1 MKPFKPMLAS
11 PFDEALLKFPVLA
24 SPKLDGVRAIVR
36 DGVVLS
42 RALKP
47 IPNKWV
53 QQRFSHLEHLDG
65 ELIVGKPY
73 HPDVLRTTTSGVMR
87 VEGEPDVSFYVF
99 DHVASPEMPYR
110 ERNHLA
116 YLEAFKSKNVKLGTV
131 PVNQVFIQTRESLS
145 DYEADVLAEGYEG
158 VMLRHPD
165 APYKFGRSTAREG
178 YLLKVKRFHDDEFE
192 IVGFEEEM
200 FNANEAT
207 TSELGRTKRSSHKAN
222 KVPKGRLGA
231 LVLKYGDTT
240 FNCGTGFNDA
250 ERERIWAKRDGYLG
264 KFAKIKY
271 FAHGIKDVPKLP
283 SFLGIRDVRDM

>member
-11 PFDEALLKFPVLA
+11 PAEDHLIQWPVLA

-47 IPNKWV
+47 IPNKNV
-53 QQRFSHLEHLDG
+53 QKRFSHLEHFDG
-65 ELIVGKPY
+65 ELIVGASND
-73 HPDVLRTTTSGVMR
+73 PDVLRATTSGVMR
-87 VEGEPDVSFYVF
+87 VDGDPEVSFHVF
-99 DHVASPEMPYR
+99 DHIASPLTPYSQR
-110 ERNHLA
+110 HHEL
-116 YLEAFKSKNVKLGTV
+116 LLVKKPADGVTV
-131 PVNQVFIQTRESLS
+131 VKQTRLFDADGLRE
-145 DYEADVLAEGYEG
+145 YETYVLDQGFEG
-158 VMLRHPD
+158 VMLRRPD

-207 TSELGRTKRSSHKAN
+207 TSELGRIKRSSHKAN

-250 ERERIWAKRDGYLG
+250 ERERIWAERERYLG
-264 KFAKIKY
+264 QFAKIKY

-283 SFLGIRDVRDM
+283 SFLGIRDERDV

>member
-53 QQRFSHLEHLDG
+53 QQRFSHLEHFDG
-65 ELIVGKPY
+65 ELIVGRSN

-87 VEGEPDVSFYVF
+87 VEGEPDVSFHVF
-99 DHVASPEMPYR
+99 DHVENHARLYKARYSFLEEDTEINVFVVPQEEIGSLFELNAF
-110 ERNHLA
+110 ERDILA
-116 YLEAFKSKNVKLGTV
+116 QGW
-131 PVNQVFIQTRESLS
+131 
-145 DYEADVLAEGYEG
+145 EG

-250 ERERIWAKRDGYLG
+250 ERENIWAERERYLG
-264 KFAKIKY
+264 QFAKIKY

>member
-53 QQRFSHLEHLDG
+53 QQRFSHLEHFDG
-65 ELIVGKPY
+65 ELIVGASN

-87 VEGEPDVSFYVF
+87 VDGDPEVSFHVF
-99 DHVASPEMPYR
+99 DHVE
-110 ERNHLA
+110 NHARL
-116 YLEAFKSKNVKLGTV
+116 YTVRYDLLEEDTEINVFVVPQHALMNTFELNAF
-131 PVNQVFIQTRESLS
+131 EH
-145 DYEADVLAEGYEG
+145 EVLAEGYEG

-222 KVPKGRLGA
+222 KIPKGRLGA

-250 ERERIWAKRDGYLG
+250 ERENIWAERERYLG
-264 KFAKIKY
+264 QFAKIKY

>member
-11 PFDEALLKFPVLA
+11 PFDEALLKFPILA

-36 DGVVLS
+36 GGVVLS
-42 RALKP
+42 RMLKP
-47 IPNKWV
+47 IPNKNV
-53 QQRFSHLEHLDG
+53 QKRFSHLEHFDG
-65 ELIVGKPY
+65 ELIVGASN
-73 HPDVLRTTTSGVMR
+73 HPDVLRATTSGVMR
-87 VEGEPDVSFYVF
+87 VDGDPEVSFHVF
-99 DHVASPEMPYR
+99 DHIAAVDEPYLSR
-110 ERNHLA
+110 VERLWQ
-116 YLEAFKSKNVKLGTV
+116 SSDNVWIVDQTIIQNVVRLVEYEQTV
-131 PVNQVFIQTRESLS
+131 LKQGF
-145 DYEADVLAEGYEG
+145 EG
-158 VMLRHPD
+158 VMLRRPD

-222 KVPKGRLGA
+222 KIPKGRLGA

-250 ERERIWAKRDGYLG
+250 ERERIWAERDSYLG
-264 KFAKIKY
+264 MLAKIKY
-271 FAHGIKDVPKLP
+271 FAHGIKDVPKLS
-283 SFLGIRDVRDM
+283 SFLGIRDERDM

>member
-1 MKPFKPMLAS
+1 MKSFKPMLAS
-11 PFDEALLKFPVLA
+11 PFDESLLKFPVLA

-36 DGVVLS
+36 GGVVLS

-53 QQRFSHLEHLDG
+53 QQRFSHLEHFDG
-65 ELIVGKPY
+65 ELIVGKPN

-87 VEGEPDVSFYVF
+87 VEGEPDVSFHVF
-99 DHVASPEMPYR
+99 DHVE
-110 ERNHLA
+110 NHARL
-116 YLEAFKSKNVKLGTV
+116 YKVRYDLLEEDTEINVFVVPQHELMNTFELNAF
-131 PVNQVFIQTRESLS
+131 EH
-145 DYEADVLAEGYEG
+145 EVLAEGYEG
-158 VMLRHPD
+158 VMLRRPD

-250 ERERIWAKRDGYLG
+250 ERERIWAERERYLG
-264 KFAKIKY
+264 QFAKIKY

>member
-1 MKPFKPMLAS
+1 MKPFRPMLAS

-53 QQRFSHLEHLDG
+53 QQRFSHLEHFDG
-65 ELIVGKPY
+65 ELIVGKSN

-87 VEGEPDVSFYVF
+87 VEGEPDVSFHVF
-99 DHVASPEMPYR
+99 DHVENHARLYTARYGLLQSDHQNNVFVVPQEEIGSLFELNAF
-110 ERNHLA
+110 ERDILA
-116 YLEAFKSKNVKLGTV
+116 QGW
-131 PVNQVFIQTRESLS
+131 
-145 DYEADVLAEGYEG
+145 EG
-158 VMLRHPD
+158 VMLRRPD

-231 LVLKYGDTT
+231 LVLKYGNTT
-240 FNCGTGFNDA
+240 FNCGTVFNDA
-250 ERERIWAKRDGYLG
+250 ERENIWAERERYLG
-264 KFAKIKY
+264 QFAKIKY
-271 FAHGIKDVPKLP
+271 FAHGIKDVPKLL

>member
-11 PFDEALLKFPVLA
+11 SAEEHLIQWPVLA
-24 SPKLDGVRAIVR
+24 SAKLDGVRAIVR
-36 DGVVLS
+36 GGVVLS

-47 IPNKWV
+47 IPNKNV
-53 QQRFSHLEHLDG
+53 QKRFSHLEHFDG
-65 ELIVGKPY
+65 ELIVGASND
-73 HPDVLRTTTSGVMR
+73 PDVLRATTSGVMR
-87 VEGEPDVSFYVF
+87 VEGDPDVSFHVF
-99 DHVASPEMPYR
+99 DHIASPLTPYSQR
-110 ERNHLA
+110 HHEL
-116 YLEAFKSKNVKLGTV
+116 LLVKKPTDGVTV
-131 PVNQVFIQTRESLS
+131 VKQTRLFDADGLRE
-145 DYEADVLAEGYEG
+145 YETYVLDQGFEG

-178 YLLKVKRFHDDEFE
+178 YLLKVKRFHDAEFE

-222 KVPKGRLGA
+222 KIPKGRLGA

-250 ERERIWAKRDGYLG
+250 ERERIWAERESYLG
-264 KFAKIKY
+264 KLAKIKY

-283 SFLGIRDVRDM
+283 SFLGIRDERDM

>member
-11 PFDEALLKFPVLA
+11 PFNEALLKFPVLA

-36 DGVVLS
+36 GGVVLS
-42 RALKP
+42 RKLEP

-73 HPDVLRTTTSGVMR
+73 HPDVLRTTISGVMSI
-87 VEGEPDVSFYVF
+87 EGDPDVSFHVF
-99 DHVASPEMPYR
+99 DHTASPLTPYSQR
-110 ERNHLA
+110 HHEL
-116 YLEAFKSKNVKLGTV
+116 LLVKKPTADV
-131 PVNQVFIQTRESLS
+131 VVVKQTRLLDADELR
-145 DYEADVLAEGYEG
+145 DYEADVLDQGYEG

-207 TSELGRTKRSSHKAN
+207 TSKLGHTKRSSHKAN

-231 LVLKYGDTT
+231 LVLKYGNTT

-250 ERERIWAKRDGYLG
+250 ERENIWAERERYLG
-264 KFAKIKY
+264 QFAKIKY

>member
-53 QQRFSHLEHLDG
+53 QQRFSHLEHFDG
-65 ELIVGKPY
+65 ELIVGASN

-87 VEGEPDVSFYVF
+87 VEGEPDVSFHVF
-99 DHVASPEMPYR
+99 DHVE
-110 ERNHLA
+110 NHARL
-116 YLEAFKSKNVKLGTV
+116 YTVRYDLLEEDTEINVFVVPQHELMNTFELNAF
-131 PVNQVFIQTRESLS
+131 EH
-145 DYEADVLAEGYEG
+145 EVLAEGYEG

-178 YLLKVKRFHDDEFE
+178 YLLKVKRFHDAEFE

-222 KVPKGRLGA
+222 KIPKGRLGA

-250 ERERIWAKRDGYLG
+250 ERERIWAERDSYLG
-264 KFAKIKY
+264 MLAKIKY

>member
-1 MKPFKPMLAS
+1 VKPFKPMLAS

-36 DGVVLS
+36 GGVVLS

-47 IPNKWV
+47 IPNKNV
-53 QQRFSHLEHLDG
+53 QKRFKHLEHFDG
-65 ELIVGKPY
+65 ELIVGAAND
-73 HPDVLRTTTSGVMR
+73 PDVLRTTTSGVMR
-87 VEGEPDVSFYVF
+87 VDGDPDVSFHVF
-99 DHVASPEMPYR
+99 DHIQEPTAPYLSR
-110 ERNHLA
+110 LQLVKDRPRKGGSVLIVDQTILQKLERLNEYEPSILA
-116 YLEAFKSKNVKLGTV
+116 
-131 PVNQVFIQTRESLS
+131 Q
-145 DYEADVLAEGYEG
+145 GYEG
-158 VMLRHPD
+158 VMLRRPE

-178 YLLKVKRFHDDEFE
+178 YLLKIKRFHDAEFE

-207 TSELGRTKRSSHKAN
+207 TSELGHTKRSSHKAN

-250 ERERIWAKRDGYLG
+250 ERERIWAERDSYLG
-264 KFAKIKY
+264 KLAKIKY

>member
-11 PFDEALLKFPVLA
+11 PFNEALLKFPVLA

-42 RALKP
+42 RSLKP

-53 QQRFSHLEHLDG
+53 QQRFSHLEHFDG
-65 ELIVGKPY
+65 ELIVGKSN

-87 VEGEPDVSFYVF
+87 VEGEPDVSFHVF
-99 DHVASPEMPYR
+99 DHVENHARLYKVRYSLLKSDHQNNVFVVPQQEVVNFFELNAF
-110 ERNHLA
+110 ERDILA
-116 YLEAFKSKNVKLGTV
+116 QGW
-131 PVNQVFIQTRESLS
+131 
-145 DYEADVLAEGYEG
+145 EG
-158 VMLRHPD
+158 VMLRRLD

-207 TSELGRTKRSSHKAN
+207 ISKLGHTKRSSHKAN

-231 LVLKYGDTT
+231 LVLKYGNTT

-250 ERERIWAKRDGYLG
+250 ERENIWAEREHYLG
-264 KFAKIKY
+264 QFAKIKY

>member
-1 MKPFKPMLAS
+1 MKSFKPMLAS

-53 QQRFSHLEHLDG
+53 QQRFSHLEHFDG
-65 ELIVGKPY
+65 ELIVGASN

-87 VEGEPDVSFYVF
+87 VEGEPDVSFHVF
-99 DHVASPEMPYR
+99 DHVE
-110 ERNHLA
+110 NHARL
-116 YLEAFKSKNVKLGTV
+116 YTVRYDLLEEDTEINVFVVPQHELVNTFELNAF
-131 PVNQVFIQTRESLS
+131 EH
-145 DYEADVLAEGYEG
+145 EVLAEGYEG

-178 YLLKVKRFHDDEFE
+178 YLLKVKRFHDAEFE

-222 KVPKGRLGA
+222 KIPKGRLGA

-250 ERERIWAKRDGYLG
+250 ERERIWAERDSYLG
-264 KFAKIKY
+264 MLAKIKY

-283 SFLGIRDVRDM
+283 SFLGIRDERDM

>member
-1 MKPFKPMLAS
+1 MPSKFRPMLAS

-53 QQRFSHLEHLDG
+53 QQRFSHLEHFDG
-65 ELIVGKPY
+65 ELIVGASND
-73 HPDVLRTTTSGVMR
+73 PDVLRATTSGVMR
-87 VEGEPDVSFYVF
+87 VEGEPDVSFHVF
-99 DHVASPEMPYR
+99 DHVE
-110 ERNHLA
+110 NHARL
-116 YLEAFKSKNVKLGTV
+116 YTVRYDLLEEDTEINVFVVPQHELMNTFELNAF
-131 PVNQVFIQTRESLS
+131 EH
-145 DYEADVLAEGYEG
+145 EVLAEGYEG

-178 YLLKVKRFHDDEFE
+178 YLLKVKRFHDAEFE

-222 KVPKGRLGA
+222 KIPKGRLGA

-250 ERERIWAKRDGYLG
+250 ERERIWAERDSYLG
-264 KFAKIKY
+264 KLAKIKY
-271 FAHGIKDVPKLP
+271 FAHGIKDVPKLS
-283 SFLGIRDVRDM
+283 SFLGIRDERDM

>member
-36 DGVVLS
+36 GGVVLS

-47 IPNKWV
+47 IPNKNV
-53 QQRFSHLEHLDG
+53 QKRFKHLEHFDG
-65 ELIVGKPY
+65 ELIVGAAND
-73 HPDVLRTTTSGVMR
+73 PDVLRTTTSGVMR
-87 VEGEPDVSFYVF
+87 VDGDPDVSFHVF
-99 DHVASPEMPYR
+99 DHIQEPTAPYLSR
-110 ERNHLA
+110 LQLVKDRPRKGGSVLIVDQTILQKLERLNEYEPSILA
-116 YLEAFKSKNVKLGTV
+116 
-131 PVNQVFIQTRESLS
+131 Q
-145 DYEADVLAEGYEG
+145 GYEG
-158 VMLRHPD
+158 VMLRRPE

-178 YLLKVKRFHDDEFE
+178 YLLKIKRFHDAEFE

-207 TSELGRTKRSSHKAN
+207 TSELGHTKRSSHKAN

-250 ERERIWAKRDGYLG
+250 ERERIWAERERYLG
-264 KFAKIKY
+264 KLAKIKY

>member
-53 QQRFSHLEHLDG
+53 QQRFSHLEHFDG
-65 ELIVGKPY
+65 ELIVGASN

-87 VEGEPDVSFYVF
+87 VEGEPDVSFHVF
-99 DHVASPEMPYR
+99 DHVE
-110 ERNHLA
+110 NHARL
-116 YLEAFKSKNVKLGTV
+116 YTVRYDLLEEDTEINVFVVPQHELMNTFELNAF
-131 PVNQVFIQTRESLS
+131 EH
-145 DYEADVLAEGYEG
+145 EVLAEGYEG

-222 KVPKGRLGA
+222 KIPKGRLGA

-250 ERERIWAKRDGYLG
+250 ERERIWTERESYLG
-264 KFAKIKY
+264 MLAKIKY

>member
-47 IPNKWV
+47 IPNKNV
-53 QQRFSHLEHLDG
+53 QKRFSHLEHFDG
-65 ELIVGKPY
+65 ELIVGAAND
-73 HPDVLRTTTSGVMR
+73 PDVLRTTTSGVMR
-87 VEGEPDVSFYVF
+87 VEGDPEVSFHVF
-99 DHVASPEMPYR
+99 DHIEEGDDLPYLSR
-110 ERNHLA
+110 LQV
-116 YLEAFKSKNVKLGTV
+116 VKDFPRRKMTDV
-131 PVNQVFIQTRESLS
+131 WVVEQTIIQTADRLVE
-145 DYEADVLAEGYEG
+145 YEQTVLNQGYEG
-158 VMLRHPD
+158 VMLRRPD

-178 YLLKVKRFHDDEFE
+178 YLLKVKRFHDAEFE

-250 ERERIWAKRDGYLG
+250 ERERIWAERESYLG
-264 KFAKIKY
+264 MFAKIKY

>member
-53 QQRFSHLEHLDG
+53 QQRFSHLEHFDG
-65 ELIVGKPY
+65 ELIVGASN

-87 VEGEPDVSFYVF
+87 VEGEPDVSFHVF
-99 DHVASPEMPYR
+99 DHVE
-110 ERNHLA
+110 NHARL
-116 YLEAFKSKNVKLGTV
+116 YTVRYDLLEEDTEINVFVVPQHELMNTFELNAF
-131 PVNQVFIQTRESLS
+131 EH
-145 DYEADVLAEGYEG
+145 EVLAEGYEG

-178 YLLKVKRFHDDEFE
+178 YLLKVKRFHDAEFE

-222 KVPKGRLGA
+222 KIPKGRLGA

-250 ERERIWAKRDGYLG
+250 ERERIWAERDSYLG
-264 KFAKIKY
+264 TLAKIKY

-283 SFLGIRDVRDM
+283 SFLGIRDVRDI

>member
-11 PFDEALLKFPVLA
+11 PAEEHLIQWPVLA
-24 SPKLDGVRAIVR
+24 SAKLDGVRAIVR
-36 DGVVLS
+36 GGVVLS

-47 IPNKWV
+47 IPNKNV
-53 QQRFSHLEHLDG
+53 QKRFSHLEHFDG
-65 ELIVGKPY
+65 ELIVGASND
-73 HPDVLRTTTSGVMR
+73 PDVLRTTTSGVMR
-87 VEGEPDVSFYVF
+87 VDGDPEVSFHVF
-99 DHVASPEMPYR
+99 DHVASPLTPYSQR
-110 ERNHLA
+110 HHEL
-116 YLEAFKSKNVKLGTV
+116 LLIKKPTDGVTVVK
-131 PVNQVFIQTRESLS
+131 QTRLFDADGLRE
-145 DYEADVLAEGYEG
+145 YETYVLDQGFEG
-158 VMLRHPD
+158 VMLRCPD

-222 KVPKGRLGA
+222 KIPKGRLGA

-250 ERERIWAKRDGYLG
+250 ERERIWAERDGYLG
-264 KFAKIKY
+264 KLAKIKY

-283 SFLGIRDVRDM
+283 SFLSIRDERDV

>member
-11 PFDEALLKFPVLA
+11 PAEDHLIQWPVLA
-24 SPKLDGVRAIVR
+24 SAKLDGVRAIVR
-36 DGVVLS
+36 GGVVLS

-47 IPNKWV
+47 IPNKNV
-53 QQRFSHLEHLDG
+53 QKRFSHLEHFDG
-65 ELIVGKPY
+65 ELIVGASN

-87 VEGEPDVSFYVF
+87 IDGDPDVSFHVF
-99 DHVASPEMPYR
+99 DHIQEPTDPYLSR
-110 ERNHLA
+110 LQLVKDRPRKGGSVLI
-116 YLEAFKSKNVKLGTV
+116 VDQTIVQKLGQL
-131 PVNQVFIQTRESLS
+131 NE
-145 DYEADVLAEGYEG
+145 YEPGVLAQGYEG
-158 VMLRHPD
+158 VMLRRPD

-178 YLLKVKRFHDDEFE
+178 YLLKVKRFQDDEFE

-222 KVPKGRLGA
+222 KIPKGRLGA

-250 ERERIWAKRDGYLG
+250 ERERIWAERDSYLG
-264 KFAKIKY
+264 KLAKIKY

>member
-11 PFDEALLKFPVLA
+11 PAEDHLIQWPVLA

-53 QQRFSHLEHLDG
+53 QQRFSHLEHFDG
-65 ELIVGKPY
+65 ELIVGASN

-87 VEGEPDVSFYVF
+87 VEGEPDVSFHVF
-99 DHVASPEMPYR
+99 DHVE
-110 ERNHLA
+110 NHARL
-116 YLEAFKSKNVKLGTV
+116 YTVRYDLLEEDTEINVFVVPQHELMNTFELNAF
-131 PVNQVFIQTRESLS
+131 EH
-145 DYEADVLAEGYEG
+145 EVLAEGYEG
-158 VMLRHPD
+158 VMLRRPD

-250 ERERIWAKRDGYLG
+250 ERERIWAERESYLG
-264 KFAKIKY
+264 MFAKIKY

>member
-11 PFDEALLKFPVLA
+11 PAEDHLIQWPVLA
-24 SPKLDGVRAIVR
+24 SAKLDGVRAIVR
-36 DGVVLS
+36 DGVVFS

-47 IPNKWV
+47 IPNKNV
-53 QQRFSHLEHLDG
+53 QKRFSHLEHFDG
-65 ELIVGKPY
+65 ELIVGASND
-73 HPDVLRTTTSGVMR
+73 PDVLRSTTSGVMR
-87 VEGEPDVSFYVF
+87 VDGDPEVSFHVF
-99 DHVASPEMPYR
+99 DHIEEGDDLPYLSR
-110 ERNHLA
+110 LQV
-116 YLEAFKSKNVKLGTV
+116 VKDYPRRKMTDV
-131 PVNQVFIQTRESLS
+131 WIVDQTIIQTAERLVE
-145 DYEADVLAEGYEG
+145 YEQTALKQGFEG
-158 VMLRHPD
+158 VMLRRPD

-178 YLLKVKRFHDDEFE
+178 FLLKVKRFHDDEFE

-222 KVPKGRLGA
+222 KIPKGRLGA

-250 ERERIWAKRDGYLG
+250 ERERIWAERDSHLG
-264 KFAKIKY
+264 KLAKIKY

>member
-36 DGVVLS
+36 GGVVLS

-47 IPNKWV
+47 IPNKNV
-53 QQRFSHLEHLDG
+53 QKRFKHLEHFDG
-65 ELIVGKPY
+65 ELIVGAAND
-73 HPDVLRTTTSGVMR
+73 PDVLRTTTSGVMR
-87 VEGEPDVSFYVF
+87 VDGDPDVSFHVF
-99 DHVASPEMPYR
+99 DHIQEPTAPYLSR
-110 ERNHLA
+110 LQLVKDRPRKGGSVLIVDQTILQKLERLNEYEPSILA
-116 YLEAFKSKNVKLGTV
+116 
-131 PVNQVFIQTRESLS
+131 Q
-145 DYEADVLAEGYEG
+145 GYEG

-222 KVPKGRLGA
+222 KIPKGRLGA

-250 ERERIWAKRDGYLG
+250 ERERIWAERDSYLG
-264 KFAKIKY
+264 KLAKIKY

-283 SFLGIRDVRDM
+283 SFLGIRDERDV

>member
-24 SPKLDGVRAIVR
+24 SAKLDGVRAIVR
-36 DGVVLS
+36 SGVVLS

-47 IPNKWV
+47 IPNKNV
-53 QQRFSHLEHLDG
+53 QKRFSHLEHFDG
-65 ELIVGKPY
+65 ELIVGASND
-73 HPDVLRTTTSGVMR
+73 PDVLRTTTSGVMR
-87 VEGEPDVSFYVF
+87 VDGDPEVSFHVF
-99 DHVASPEMPYR
+99 DHIAAVDEPYLSR
-110 ERNHLA
+110 VERLWQ
-116 YLEAFKSKNVKLGTV
+116 SSDDVWIVDQTS
-131 PVNQVFIQTRESLS
+131 IQTAERLVE
-145 DYEADVLAEGYEG
+145 YEKTALKQGFEG
-158 VMLRHPD
+158 VMLRRPD

-250 ERERIWAKRDGYLG
+250 ERENIWAERERYLG
-264 KFAKIKY
+264 QFAKIKY

>member
-1 MKPFKPMLAS
+1 MKSFKPMLAS

-53 QQRFSHLEHLDG
+53 QQRFSHLEHFDG
-65 ELIVGKPY
+65 ELIVGASND
-73 HPDVLRTTTSGVMR
+73 PDVLRATTSGVMR
-87 VEGEPDVSFYVF
+87 VDGDPDVSFHVF
-99 DHVASPEMPYR
+99 DHVE
-110 ERNHLA
+110 NHARL
-116 YLEAFKSKNVKLGTV
+116 YTVRYDLLEEDTEINVFVVPQHELMNTFELNAF
-131 PVNQVFIQTRESLS
+131 EH
-145 DYEADVLAEGYEG
+145 EVLAEGYEG

-178 YLLKVKRFHDDEFE
+178 YLLKVKRFHDAEFE

-222 KVPKGRLGA
+222 KIPKGRLGA

-250 ERERIWAKRDGYLG
+250 ERERIWAERESYLG
-264 KFAKIKY
+264 MLAKIKY

>member
-11 PFDEALLKFPVLA
+11 PFDEVLLKFPVLA

-47 IPNKWV
+47 IPNKNV
-53 QQRFSHLEHLDG
+53 QKRFSHLEHFDG
-65 ELIVGKPY
+65 ELIVGASN

-87 VEGEPDVSFYVF
+87 VEGDPDVSFHVF
-99 DHVASPEMPYR
+99 DYIAAVDTP
-110 ERNHLA
+110 
-116 YLEAFKSKNVKLGTV
+116 
-131 PVNQVFIQTRESLS
+131 FIQRYGELEKVIKPS
-145 DYEADVLAEGYEG
+145 DTYVVPQYELASGFELAAFENDALNQGYEG

-250 ERERIWAKRDGYLG
+250 ERENIWAERERYLG
-264 KFAKIKY
+264 QFAKIKY
-271 FAHGIKDVPKLP
+271 FAYGIKDVPKLP

>member
-53 QQRFSHLEHLDG
+53 QQRFSHLEHFDG
-65 ELIVGKPY
+65 ELIVGASN

-87 VEGEPDVSFYVF
+87 VEGEPDVSFHVF
-99 DHVASPEMPYR
+99 DHVE
-110 ERNHLA
+110 NHARL
-116 YLEAFKSKNVKLGTV
+116 YTVRYDLLEEDTEINVFVVPQHELMNTFELNAF
-131 PVNQVFIQTRESLS
+131 EH
-145 DYEADVLAEGYEG
+145 EVLAEGYEG

-178 YLLKVKRFHDDEFE
+178 YLLKVKRFHDAEFE

-222 KVPKGRLGA
+222 KIPKGRLGA

-250 ERERIWAKRDGYLG
+250 ERENIWAERERYLG

-283 SFLGIRDVRDM
+283 SFLGIRNVMDM

>member
-53 QQRFSHLEHLDG
+53 QQRFSHLEHFDG
-65 ELIVGKPY
+65 ELIVGASN

-87 VEGEPDVSFYVF
+87 VEGEPDVSFHVF
-99 DHVASPEMPYR
+99 DHVENHARPYTVR
-110 ERNHLA
+110 YDL
-116 YLEAFKSKNVKLGTV
+116 LEEDTEINVFVVPQHGLMYTFELNAF
-131 PVNQVFIQTRESLS
+131 EH
-145 DYEADVLAEGYEG
+145 EVLAEGYEG

-231 LVLKYGDTT
+231 LVLKYGNTT

-250 ERERIWAKRDGYLG
+250 ERENIWAERERYLG
-264 KFAKIKY
+264 QFAKIKY
-271 FAHGIKDVPKLP
+271 FAHGIKDVPKLS

>member
-1 MKPFKPMLAS
+1 MKPFRPMLAS

-53 QQRFSHLEHLDG
+53 QQRFSHLEHFDG
-65 ELIVGKPY
+65 ELIVGASN

-87 VEGEPDVSFYVF
+87 VEGEPDVSFHVF
-99 DHVASPEMPYR
+99 DHVENHARLYTTRYGLLQSDHQNNVFVVPQEEIGSLFELNTV
-110 ERNHLA
+110 ERDILA
-116 YLEAFKSKNVKLGTV
+116 QGW
-131 PVNQVFIQTRESLS
+131 
-145 DYEADVLAEGYEG
+145 EG
-158 VMLRHPD
+158 VMLRRFD

-178 YLLKVKRFHDDEFE
+178 YLLKVKRFRDDEFE

-231 LVLKYGDTT
+231 LVLEYGDTT

-250 ERERIWAKRDGYLG
+250 ERENIWAERERYLG
-264 KFAKIKY
+264 QFAKIKY

>member
-1 MKPFKPMLAS
+1 MKLFKPMLAS

-53 QQRFSHLEHLDG
+53 QQRFSHLEHFDG
-65 ELIVGKPY
+65 ELIVGASN

-87 VEGEPDVSFYVF
+87 VEGEPDVSFHVF
-99 DHVASPEMPYR
+99 DHVE
-110 ERNHLA
+110 NHARL
-116 YLEAFKSKNVKLGTV
+116 YTVRYDLLEEDTEINVFVVPQHELMNTFELNAF
-131 PVNQVFIQTRESLS
+131 EH
-145 DYEADVLAEGYEG
+145 EVLAEGYEG
-158 VMLRHPD
+158 VMLRRPD

-178 YLLKVKRFHDDEFE
+178 YLLKVKRFHDAEFE

-250 ERERIWAKRDGYLG
+250 ERERIWAERESYLG
-264 KFAKIKY
+264 MFAKIKY